1 MLALKTWS
9 DVVRRMRTFLLFC
22 GIFLSAGRELALVIW
37 DLVHH
42 RSFDDFVYV
51 NQDGTARELS
61 PDERDYLATE
71 FSPGDSGRPY
81 IKGTYNDRDG
91 WGSISGFLLRRRL
104 PPSIT
109 VKPVNPNFKM
119 PTYDFLDADY
129 ETSRRRYLELQR
141 ADEEAATAKK

>member
-1 MLALKTWS
+1 M
-9 DVVRRMRTFLLFC
+9 RRLLLVC

-37 DLVHH
+37 DVVHH

-61 PDERDYLATE
+61 LDERDYLATE
-71 FSPGDSGRPY
+71 FSPGDGGRPY

-104 PPSIT
+104 ASSIT
-109 VKPVNPNFKM
+109 VKPVNPNYKM
-119 PTYDFLDADY
+119 PVHEMPDYLLNADY
-129 ETSRRRYLELQR
+129 ETTRRWCLELQR
-141 ADEEAATAKK
+141 ADEVAATAKNSC